1 MNAKE
6 TLEWLYLLLGEVV
19 LLPIPLGQK
28 APQRSGWH
36 KTTFRD
42 TERKDYKN
50 ELIQAVERGGNIGV
64 LLGPASARLFA
75 LDLDHDDLP
84 DQWITKHPWLA
95 HTLRTR
101 GRRGCQFWLRLE
113 TECRYPNS
121 KAVFKLAE
129 TGQEIGELRL
139 GGNGGAQSIIYGIHP
154 AGMPYQ
160 IITPEAP
167 REIALAD
174 LDELAPGVFVGPAA
188 QPNCSPLIN
197 NNHLA
202 LSNRQERIRKYLDAC
217 EPAISGKG
225 GHKTTYRIVCH
236 IVQGF
241 GLNREAALAA
251 MRYYNQKCDPPWSE
265 KELQHKV
272 DNALRQQCEKPLGY
286 LLSDSTRHQHPPG
299 APDTQ
304 SPPAFSKQLT
314 QDFQNGSSPPNP
326 TESAQQ
332 RTAESLQIFYD
343 SPSTAFWIPNDRGGW
358 IKVHTSDV
366 RRHLQERG
374 FKPTPKKGAPVS
386 EIDALL
392 NTIQT
397 RFDID
402 YADALAGHDRGLHHI
417 EGKRVL
423 VTDSPI
429 LIEPHPGTFPLLESI
444 VDNMLGEYQRMFLF
458 GWLKVAIESLR
469 SRTIRPGQALAFV
482 GPRDSGK
489 SLVQSLI
496 TQLLGGRS
504 AKPYRYM
511 SGGTT
516 FNSELF
522 TAEHLVI
529 EDDYTSTDI
538 RTRKTLG
545 ANIKNVAADTF
556 HSCHPKYRKAIQLPP
571 FWRLTMSLNEE
582 PENLMTLPP
591 LDDSLEDK
599 FIILRCE
606 KHPMPLPT
614 QKPEQREHFMT
625 ALKQELPAFVNF
637 LLRYQIPDN
646 LRSERYGV
654 THYHHAAVVEAL
666 NALAPETKLLEL
678 IDAEIFKSPA
688 GSHFQGKAADLERR
702 LTADYSAVR
711 SAASRLFTFQ
721 SACGTYL
728 GRLQKRYPKRFQ
740 QEHKRTGTVWT
751 ISPPGSEQV

>member
-1 MNAKE
+1 MNANE
-6 TLEWLYLLLGEVV
+6 MLAWLYRLLGEVV

-36 KTTFRD
+36 KTTYAD
-42 TERKDYKN
+42 TEKHDYQDD
-50 ELIQAVERGGNIGV
+50 LIQAVKRGGNIGV

-75 LDLDHDDLP
+75 LDLDYDELP
-84 DQWITKHPWLA
+84 DQWITRHPWLA

-113 TECRYPNS
+113 AGSQYPNS
-121 KAVFKLAE
+121 KAVFRLAE
-129 TGQEIGELRL
+129 GGQDIGELRL

-160 IITPEAP
+160 IIADEAP
-167 REIALAD
+167 REIALSD
-174 LDELAPGVFVGPAA
+174 LDELAPGLFVGPPEQA
-188 QPNCSPLIN
+188 NSPTLIN
-197 NNHLA
+197 NNHAA
-202 LSNRQERIRKYLDAC
+202 LTDLQERIHKYLDAC
-217 EPAISGKG
+217 ELAISGKG
-225 GHKTTYRIVCH
+225 GHKTTYRIACH

-241 GLNREAALAA
+241 GLDREAALKA
-251 MRYYNQKCDPPWSE
+251 MRYYNQKCEPPWSE
-265 KELQHKV
+265 KELQHKI
-272 DNALRQQCEKPLGY
+272 DGALQQRGEKPLGY
-286 LLSDSTRHQHPPG
+286 FLNDSARHQHRPP
-299 APDTQ
+299 ASNTQ
-304 SPPAFSKQLT
+304 SPPAFCKQLT
-314 QDFQNGSSPPNP
+314 QDFQNGSPPPNP

-332 RTAESLQIFYD
+332 TTAESLQIFYD
-343 SPSTAFWIPNDRGGW
+343 SPSTAFWIPNNRAGW
-358 IKVHTSDV
+358 IKVRTSDV

-374 FKPTPKKGAPVS
+374 YKSTPKKDAPVS
-386 EIDALL
+386 EVDALL
-392 NTIQT
+392 NAIQT
-397 RFDID
+397 QYDID
-402 YADALAGHDRGLHHI
+402 YADALAGHNRGLHHV
-417 EGKRVL
+417 EGKRIL

-429 LIEPHPGTFPLLESI
+429 LIEPHPGAFPLLESI
-444 VDNMLGEYQRMFLF
+444 INNMLGEYQRIFLF
-458 GWLKVAIESLR
+458 GWLKVAIEGLR
-469 SRTIRPGQALAFV
+469 SHTIRPGQALALV
-482 GPRDSGK
+482 GPRDCGK
-489 SLVQSLI
+489 SLLQSLI

-511 SGGTT
+511 SGGTS
-516 FNSELF
+516 FNSDLF

-538 RTRKTLG
+538 RTRKILG

-614 QKPEQREHFMT
+614 QEPEQRERFMN
-625 ALKQELPAFVNF
+625 ALKQELPAIIHF
-637 LLRYQIPDN
+637 LLRYQIPDD
-646 LRSERYGV
+646 LKSERYGI
-654 THYHHAAVVEAL
+654 THFHHPAVVEAL

-678 IDAEIFKSPA
+678 IDVEVFKSPA
-688 GSHFQGKAADLERR
+688 CSYFEGKAADLERR
-702 LTADYSAVR
+702 LTAENSAVR

-740 QEHKRTGTVWT
+740 QEHKRIGTVWT
-751 ISPPGSEQV
+751 ISPPGPEQI